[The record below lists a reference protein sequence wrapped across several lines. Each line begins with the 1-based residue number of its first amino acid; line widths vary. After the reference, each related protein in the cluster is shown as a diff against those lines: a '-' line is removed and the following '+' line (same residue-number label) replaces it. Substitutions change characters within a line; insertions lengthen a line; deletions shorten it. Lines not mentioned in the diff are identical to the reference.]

1 MQRSQILN
9 LVQNIQNSRDFDRVA
24 MDVFRY
30 QVVHCEIYRRYLQLL
45 GKNPDSVQSILEI
58 PFLPIEVFKK
68 HQVKSGVWDE
78 QIIFTS
84 SGTTG
89 MEVSKHFVKDLSL
102 YEWSFL
108 NGFEKFYGNPADWT
122 ILALLP
128 SYLERNGS
136 SLIFMAEKLIDISN
150 DHRSGF
156 FLNNHE
162 ELSKLIQTLVSEKK
176 KTLLLGVTFGLLDFA
191 ENFDLDLK
199 DIVVME
205 TGGMKGRREEWTRDQ
220 VHQFLKRKWNIK
232 KVHSEYGMTELL
244 SQAYSLGDGIFSTPN
259 WMKVL
264 RRDTSDPLI
273 TASHEGSGGLNVI
286 DLCNIDSC
294 AFIATQDLVKIQS
307 NGNFEVMGRFDHSDV
322 RGCNLLVV

>member
-9 LVQNIQNSRDFDRVA
+9 RVQNIQNNKDFEMVA
-24 MDVFRY
+24 MDLFKF
-30 QVVHCEIYRRYLQLL
+30 QAEHCEVYKNYLHFLSKSP
-45 GKNPDSVQSILEI
+45 GSVQSIVEI

-68 HQVKSGVWDE
+68 HAVKSGDWDE

-108 NGFEKFYGNPADWT
+108 NGFEKFYGNPANWT

-128 SYLERNGS
+128 SYLERKGS
-136 SLIFMAEKLIDISN
+136 SLIYMAEKLIGISN
-150 DHRSGF
+150 DKRSGF
-156 FLNNHE
+156 FLNDHK
-162 ELSKLIQTLVSEKK
+162 ELARVLKALVAENKQ
-176 KTLLLGVTFGLLDFA
+176 TLLLGVTFGLLDFA
-191 ENFDLDLK
+191 EDFELDLQEV
-199 DIVVME
+199 VVME

-220 VHQFLKRKWNIK
+220 VHEILKKQWNINK
-232 KVHSEYGMTELL
+232 IHSEYGMTELL
-244 SQAYSLGDGIFSTPN
+244 SQAYSIGDGIFKTPE

-264 RRDTSDPLI
+264 WRDTSDPLL
-273 TASHEGSGGLNVI
+273 TSDVAGSGGLNVI
-286 DLCNIDSC
+286 DLCNVDSC
-294 AFIATQDLVKIQS
+294 AFIATQDLVKIQG
-307 NGNFEVMGRFDHSDV
+307 NGSFEVMGRFDHSDV